1 PLSATVTSA
10 AAELPPTLAGSVAV
24 TVVVPRRC
32 AETAKVEVVAPAG
45 IVTLAG
51 TPAIDAFDEARTRST
66 GAEGA
71 GERVAVMFA
80 LVPGIIRS
88 VAGASVTTIEPA
100 GVVDAV
106 TTGLSSLVTT
116 FGLSS

>member
-1 PLSATVTSA
+1 MAEPAPVLYE
-10 AAELPPTLAGSVAV
+10 AAERVATL
-24 TVVVPRRC
+24 TLNRPERLNTIVP
-32 AETAKVEVVAPAG
+32 A
-45 IVTLAG
+45 L
-51 TPAIDAFDEARTRST
+51 IDAFDEARTRST